1 MADDAD
7 YATDSAETI
16 LSAKLSTRVVYT
28 GVSAENCEE
37 CDTPIPQARRE
48 AIPGCQLCAFC
59 QSKLER
65 KTNVR
70 RG

>member
-16 LSAKLSTRVVYT
+16 LSAKLSTRVVYA

-37 CDTPIPQARRE
+37 CNTPIPQGRRD

-59 QSKLER
+59 QGKLER
-65 KTNVR
+65 KSGR
-70 RG
+70 RQ